1 MKLYR
6 LLDSIPWARTHFERK
21 LGLTLFVASQLT
33 LVIYVT
39 LKFIYG
45 SPLEPGLVLILASF
59 GLGTWLVTYI
69 LIGLLLAPL
78 HHTAAELRNHLERR
92 AMVNLPTQYTDV
104 VGQLMRD
111 AGYLARRARKDAD
124 YLLQSDET
132 DPLTGFYTRNSGRRR
147 LGEDVARAE
156 RHNSSLHFS
165 FLSLDGLNQYAAD
178 YGNDAVDTLIRHAA
192 SLLEHNLRKSDWVVR
207 WSEQL
212 FAVGFQG
219 NTQPHETIARLQ
231 GIIEKSPLEIAPGT
245 MVAPVVCCGV
255 GIFTKG
261 ATTNAL
267 QTAAAEALLK
277 AQSAMTQSDPLNRIV
292 MGDALIVALG
302 QSAIFDDAA

>member
-6 LLDSIPWARTHFERK
+6 LLNSIPWARTHFERK

-33 LVIYVT
+33 LVIYVA
-39 LKFIYG
+39 LKFINN

-59 GLGTWLVTYI
+59 GLGTWLVSYI
-69 LIGLLLAPL
+69 LIDLLLAPL

-92 AMVNLPTQYTDV
+92 AIVNLPTQYTDV

-132 DPLTGFYTRNSGRRR
+132 DPLTGFYARNSGRRR

-165 FLSLDGLNQYAAD
+165 FMSMDGLNQYAAE
-178 YGNDAVDTLIRHAA
+178 YGNDSVDTVIRHVA

-219 NTQPHETIARLQ
+219 NTQPNETIARLQ
-231 GIIEKSPLEIAPGT
+231 GIIEKSPLEIAPGK

-255 GIFTKG
+255 GIFAKG
-261 ATTNAL
+261 ASTNAV

-277 AQSAMTQSDPLNRIV
+277 AQSAMNQSDPLARIV
-292 MGDALIVALG
+292 MGNAVVAVPDH
-302 QSAIFDDAA
+302 STIFEDEE